1 MDSDISVVELV
12 RPMTSEYLQREV
24 ARRQSERGAEIEQ
37 LEAEIEAM
45 SAEDLEKSDLPD
57 RLEVLR
63 GINGTHDAQ
72 EILAD
77 HTVKIALRS
86 VTRREAFQRGQLQ
99 VQAREWLLEQADVEK
114 YEDIDMTQVD
124 DTIGEVWMAMYQAA
138 DIIPALIPEQCKGWK
153 VPKTLEGW
161 ADVKDYIFTKAL
173 AETWALN
180 PQFTIMQQSGEA

>member
-1 MDSDISVVELV
+1 LDSDISVVELV

-37 LEAEIEAM
+37 LEAEIAAM
-45 SAEDLEKSDLPD
+45 GAEDLEKSDLPA

-63 GINGTHDAQ
+63 GVNGTQDAQ
-72 EILAD
+72 DILEAN
-77 HTVKIALRS
+77 TVKIALRS

-99 VQAREWLLEQADVEK
+99 VQAREWLLEQAGVER
-114 YEDIDMTQVD
+114 YEDIDMGVVD
-124 DTIGEVWMAMYQAA
+124 DAIGQVWMAMYQAA
-138 DIIPALIPEQCKGWK
+138 DIIPALIPDKCKGWK
-153 VPKTLEGW
+153 VPRDLEGW